1 MTSPH
6 ASQQMLTGT
15 LAMLLRHCLTPCPS
29 SSMQAAG
36 LLARLADDPAL
47 DSDLR
52 EYCEQLSSRLYQ
64 QTQGQRA

>member
-1 MTSPH
+1 
-6 ASQQMLTGT
+6 
-15 LAMLLRHCLTPCPS
+15 
-29 SSMQAAG
+29 MQAAG